1 MTFVTVP
8 CYKDSI
14 LLLVDINFFHWPS
27 AQKCRHGKPQ
37 QIRTQHCVLG
47 LGDDHCLDAITH
59 TSFPASSAPSCL
71 SWSATQLRLLL
82 PNLSSNEI
90 FSYQNFGGQSQI
102 PSYAPNMLP
111 FLDNSR
117 ARGML
122 WVAEQRKSAGALL
135 KWHFTSN
142 EFCYLHFSSLLSI
155 SLVVYLTSVH
165 LLHSYFPFS
174 PLELYS
180 SYICSFFLVVLFSW
194 GNIRVRL

>member
-37 QIRTQHCVLG
+37 QIKDSALCTGSGGRPLSRCYN
-47 LGDDHCLDAITH
+47 TH
-59 TSFPASSAPSCL
+59 QLPSIL
-71 SWSATQLRLLL
+71 SPLL
-82 PNLSSNEI
+82 PILVSYPIASAASQSFLEWNI
-90 FSYQNFGGQSQI
+90 FISELWRSVPNSKLCSQ
-102 PSYAPNMLP
+102 YAT
-111 FLDNSR
+111 FLDSR

-165 LLHSYFPFS
+165 LLHSYVPFS